1 MVPGGKEW
9 EEPRPRGESAGRL
22 TVFHGLSLHSLDT
35 KFRLVV
41 PKRISDHL
49 GRGEEGQRICI
60 LTRGQ
65 DRCIYLFAKEE
76 FERAMASLRLAP
88 FSGEEQ
94 RAVSRVLMAS
104 TFELE
109 LDGSGRVLVPETL
122 RSQLGDER
130 ELVVIG
136 NNDHAEI
143 WGKQAWEQYQA
154 RNEGLL
160 DRIDRILGGQGGAT

>member
-1 MVPGGKEW
+1 
-9 EEPRPRGESAGRL
+9 
-22 TVFHGLSLHSLDT
+22 VFHGESVHTLDS

-41 PKRISDHL
+41 PKRIADQLPVGPS
-49 GRGEEGQRICI
+49 GSKVCF

-65 DRCIYLFAKEE
+65 DTCIYLFAKDG
-76 FERAMASLRLAP
+76 FEHSMATLRLQP
-88 FSGEEQ
+88 FTGEDQ
-94 RAVSRVLMAS
+94 RAVSRVFLAS

-109 LDGSGRVLVPETL
+109 LDSSGRVLVPEKL
-122 RSQLGDER
+122 RPQLSDER

-143 WGKQAWEQYQA
+143 WGKQTWDQYQT

>member
-1 MVPGGKEW
+1 MFH
-9 EEPRPRGESAGRL
+9 GESVH
-22 TVFHGLSLHSLDT
+22 TLDA

-49 GRGEEGQRICI
+49 GRGDAGQKTCV

-65 DRCIYLFAKEE
+65 DRCIYLFSKDG
-76 FERAMASLRLAP
+76 FDRAMSSLRLAA
-88 FSGEEQ
+88 FTGEEQ
-94 RAVSRVLMAS
+94 RAVSRVFLAS

-109 LDGSGRVLVPETL
+109 LDGSGRVLVPEKL
-122 RSQLGDER
+122 RPQLGDER

-143 WGKQAWEQYQA
+143 WGQQAWEQYQA

>member
-1 MVPGGKEW
+1 MGG
-9 EEPRPRGESAGRL
+9 AA
-22 TVFHGLSLHSLDT
+22 VFHGESVHTLDT

-49 GRGEEGQRICI
+49 GRGDEGQQICV

-65 DRCIYLFAKEE
+65 DRCIYLFSKEG
-76 FERAMASLRLAP
+76 FERAMSSLRLAA
-88 FSGEEQ
+88 FDGEEP
-94 RAVSRVLMAS
+94 RAVRRVFLAS

-109 LDGSGRVLVPETL
+109 LDGSGRVLVPEKL
-122 RSQLGDER
+122 RPQLGDER
-130 ELVVIG
+130 ELAVIG
-136 NNDHAEI
+136 NHDHAEI
-143 WGKQAWEQYQA
+143 WGKQAWDQYQA

>member
-1 MVPGGKEW
+1 MGG
-9 EEPRPRGESAGRL
+9 RA
-22 TVFHGLSLHSLDT
+22 VFHGESVHSLDA

-49 GRGEEGQRICI
+49 GRDDAGARTCV

-65 DRCIYLFAKEE
+65 DRCIYLYSKDG
-76 FERAMASLRLAP
+76 FERAMASLRLAA
-88 FSGEEQ
+88 FSGEDQ
-94 RAVSRVLMAS
+94 RAVTRVFLAN

-109 LDGSGRVLVPETL
+109 LDGSGRVLVPEKL
-122 RSQLGDER
+122 RPQLGDER

-136 NNDHAEI
+136 NNDHAEV
-143 WGKQAWEQYQA
+143 WGKQAWEQYQS

>member
-1 MVPGGKEW
+1 
-9 EEPRPRGESAGRL
+9 
-22 TVFHGLSLHSLDT
+22 VFHGESVHSLDA

-49 GRGEEGQRICI
+49 GRGEAGQKTCF

-65 DRCIYLFAKEE
+65 DRCIYLYTKDG
-76 FERAMASLRLAP
+76 FERAMSSLRLAA
-88 FSGEEQ
+88 FVGEEQ
-94 RAVSRVLMAS
+94 RAVSRVFHAF

-109 LDGSGRVLVPETL
+109 LDGSGRVLVPEKL
-122 RSQLGDER
+122 RPLLGDER

-136 NNDHAEI
+136 NHDHAEI
-143 WGKQAWEQYQA
+143 WGKQAWDQYQA

-160 DRIDRILGGQGGAT
+160 DRIDQILGGQGGAT